1 MTTDWSTTSLLTPH
15 FFTFSIK
22 NSGKNMSKDT
32 RTPAEIRDDKCA
44 RSHERNISRKATKR
58 AQAETRQELR
68 DVRSSQEQLA
78 VLDARFGKNKGAKKE
93 RARLAQ
99 NA

>member
-1 MTTDWSTTSLLTPH
+1 M
-15 FFTFSIK
+15 
-22 NSGKNMSKDT
+22 
-32 RTPAEIRDDKCA
+32 RTPAEIREDKCV
-44 RSHERNISRKATKR
+44 RSHERNLARKATKR
-58 AQAETRQELR
+58 AQAQARQELR
-68 DVRSSQEQLA
+68 DARSSQEQLA